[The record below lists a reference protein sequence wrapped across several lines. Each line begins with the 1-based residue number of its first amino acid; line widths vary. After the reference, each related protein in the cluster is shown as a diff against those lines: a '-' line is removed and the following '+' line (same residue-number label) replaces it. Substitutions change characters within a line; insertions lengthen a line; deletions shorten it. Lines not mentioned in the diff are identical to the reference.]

1 MYEFTYQKSDSVDD
15 AAAMFKASGEA
26 KYLAGGMTL
35 LPTMKQRLAAPDV
48 LIDLNGIASLRGIEK
63 HNDRIVIGA
72 LTTHAQVAASGLVQR
87 NIPSLAELASVIGD
101 PQVRNRGTLGGSI
114 ANSDPAADYP
124 AALVALNATIQ
135 TNTRSISADD
145 FFVDMFETSLEEDEL
160 VTHVTFPV
168 PDRSAYRKFPNP
180 ASGYAIVGV
189 FVACNDQDIRVAV
202 TGAAGCVF
210 RATAIEAALAE
221 KFSAE
226 SLQPIAI
233 DAAGFNEDIHAS
245 AEYRAHLVGVMA
257 RRAVESIS
265 PVPIEV
271 KSARQ

>member
-1 MYEFTYQKSDSVDD
+1 MYEFTYQKSDSIDD
-15 AAAMFKASGEA
+15 ATAMFKASGEA

-48 LIDLNGIASLRGIEK
+48 LIDLNGITSLRGIEK
-63 HNDRIVIGA
+63 HNDQIVIGA
-72 LTTHAQVAASGLVQR
+72 LTTHAQVAVSDLVR
-87 NIPSLAELASVIGD
+87 RHIPSLAELASVIGD
-101 PQVRNRGTLGGSI
+101 PQVRNRGTIGGSV

-135 TNTRSISADD
+135 TNTRAIAAEE
-145 FFVDMFETSLEEDEL
+145 FFVDMFETALAEDEL
-160 VTHVTFPV
+160 VTHVAFPI

-189 FVACNDQDIRVAV
+189 YVACKDQDIRVAV

-210 RATAIEAALAE
+210 RAANIEAALAE
-221 KFSAE
+221 NFSAD
-226 SLQPIAI
+226 SLEQIAI
-233 DAAGFNEDIHAS
+233 DADGFNKDIHAS

-257 RRAVESIS
+257 RRAVESIATTA
-265 PVPIEV
+265 IEV
-271 KSARQ
+271 